1 MWFKLAFFVLAACAA
16 GGSAEQA
23 RFDNYRVYEVSIDTA
38 RQLQALQQL
47 ELNSDGY
54 SFWESPVQTNM
65 RLSIVVPPHK
75 FAHFEELTTALA
87 LKTRLQIEDFQKVID
102 AERPNRS
109 TRATFGWTDYY
120 TVEEIYAWMDE
131 IVAQNPSILTG
142 SVYGKSYEG
151 RDLKAIKLSQKAG
164 NPGIFIEAN
173 IHAREWI
180 SSATATWLLNE
191 LLTSTN
197 PAVQDLAQNYDW
209 YFIMIANP
217 DGLAYTKTT
226 NRQWR
231 KTRQPVNDLCVGTDP
246 NRNFDYFWMNGGAS
260 SVPCS
265 DTFAGPAPF
274 SEPETK
280 AMADYYATIA
290 DKINIQFSFHS
301 YGQYLLTPFGFSGA
315 PQPSNNADLQQ
326 IATVTAAAIQA
337 TFGTR
342 YTFGNSASVLYVT
355 SGSTVD
361 YFVGVHGTKL
371 GYTFEFRDTGAT
383 GFVLPANQII
393 PNAQET
399 LNGLIAFVAE
409 AKRLGYV

>member
-1 MWFKLAFFVLAACAA
+1 MWIKLTFLALVAFASS
-16 GGSAEQA
+16 GSAEQA
-23 RFDNYRVYEVSIDTA
+23 RFDNYRVYEVSIETD
-38 RQLQALQQL
+38 RQLQALQHL
-47 ELNSDGY
+47 ELNPDGY

-65 RLSIVVPPHK
+65 RLSMVVPPHK
-75 FAHFEELTTALA
+75 FAHFEEIMTALEM
-87 LKTRLQIEDFQKVID
+87 KTRLQIEDFQKVID
-102 AERPNRS
+102 NERPARRA
-109 TRATFGWTDYY
+109 RATLDWTDYY
-120 TVEEIYAWMDE
+120 TVEEIYAWMDQ
-131 IVAQNPSILTG
+131 IVAQNPTILSGT
-142 SVYGKSYEG
+142 VYGKSFEG

-191 LLTSTN
+191 LLTSSN

-265 DTFAGPAPF
+265 DTFAGLAPF

-290 DKINIQFSFHS
+290 NNLNIQFSFHS
-301 YGQYLLTPFGFSGA
+301 YGQYLLTPFGYSGA
-315 PQPSNNADLQQ
+315 PLPSNNADLQQ
-326 IATVTAAAIQA
+326 IAAVTAAAIQA
-337 TFGTR
+337 TYGTR
-342 YTFGNSASVLYVT
+342 YTYGNSASVLYTT

-361 YFVGVHGTKL
+361 YFVGVHGTRL

-393 PNAQET
+393 PNGQET
-399 LNGLIAFVAE
+399 LNGIIAFVAE
-409 AKRLGYV
+409 AKSLGYV